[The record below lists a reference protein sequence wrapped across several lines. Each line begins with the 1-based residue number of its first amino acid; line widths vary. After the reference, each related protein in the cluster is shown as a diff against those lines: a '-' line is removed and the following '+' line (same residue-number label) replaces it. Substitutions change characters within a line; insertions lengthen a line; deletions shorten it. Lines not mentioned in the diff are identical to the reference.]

1 MQIIKKLLSAVLL
14 LSAATTQAGS
24 PDTLA
29 NSAANLSPYQAQQ
42 GGIFLGSGF
51 ELLIKPDTR
60 LKTSTESWMDSK
72 TNTIVIDR
80 IPSVSGTKY
89 ARDYDPAGS
98 IFKVTQ
104 DATSRYFK
112 GNGLPSTPMGEFPV
126 QKGTAAY
133 KYYSAAP
140 GGHDPRTGTPGSD
153 YSSAA
158 AIGISAYH
166 LEVQVPRK
174 PVVSAEPQPIDAL
187 VVGVALTGTV
197 WHAEIANASSTA
209 WYNPISILPLDRCF
223 GHPYSQ
229 QYHLHAYSWK
239 CFPNQGTTG
248 HSPLFGYALDGFGI
262 YGPRGTDGQE
272 VTNSQLDECHG
283 HTEPVMWEGKLQ
295 KIYHYHLNREYPY
308 SVGCFRG
315 KVNYTEALGKTTQH
329 DGHGYTKPQICTAD
343 TVPLIPKGS
352 FQ

>member
-1 MQIIKKLLSAVLL
+1 MKIKHIILALLVAVASTASAQ
-14 LSAATTQAGS
+14 TTT
-24 PDTLA
+24 TLA

-42 GGIFLGSGF
+42 GGIFLGPGF
-51 ELLIKPDTR
+51 ELLIKPETR

-72 TNTIVIDR
+72 NNTIVIDQ

-98 IFKVTQ
+98 VFHVTQ

-126 QKGTAAY
+126 QKGTPAY

-158 AIGISAYH
+158 AIGISPYH
-166 LEVQVPRK
+166 LEVQVPRR

-187 VVGVALTGTV
+187 VVGVTLTGTV

-209 WYNPISILPLDRCF
+209 WY
-223 GHPYSQ
+223 H
-229 QYHLHAYSWK
+229 
-239 CFPNQGTTG
+239 
-248 HSPLFGYALDGFGI
+248 
-262 YGPRGTDGQE
+262 
-272 VTNSQLDECHG
+272 
-283 HTEPVMWEGKLQ
+283 
-295 KIYHYHLNREYPY
+295 
-308 SVGCFRG
+308 
-315 KVNYTEALGKTTQH
+315 
-329 DGHGYTKPQICTAD
+329 
-343 TVPLIPKGS
+343 
-352 FQ
+352 

>member
-1 MQIIKKLLSAVLL
+1 MKSILVAIAVLF
-14 LSAATTQAGS
+14 ATTAHS
-24 PDTLA
+24 VAPDTLG
-29 NSAANLSPYQAQQ
+29 NSAANLSPYKAQQ
-42 GGIFLGSGF
+42 GGLFLGPGF
-51 ELLIKPDTR
+51 ELLIKPDTT
-60 LKTSTESWMDSK
+60 LKTSTESWVDSK
-72 TNTIVIDR
+72 NNTIVINK

-89 ARDYDPAGS
+89 AKDYDPAGS
-98 IFKVTQ
+98 VFKVTK
-104 DATSRYFK
+104 DAISRYFK

-133 KYYSAAP
+133 SYYSAAP

-158 AIGISAYH
+158 AIGISAYN
-166 LEVQVPRK
+166 LQVQVPRH

-187 VVGVALTGTV
+187 VVGVTLTGTV
-197 WHAEIANASSTA
+197 WHAEIANASSSA
-209 WYNPISILPLDRCF
+209 WYNPISILPLDQCF

-262 YGPRGTDGQE
+262 YGPRGDDGQE
-272 VTNSQLDECHG
+272 VTNKQLDECHG
-283 HTEPVMWEGKLQ
+283 HVGKVMWEGKLQ
-295 KIYHYHLNREYPY
+295 NIYHYHLNSEYPY

-329 DGHGYTKPQICTAD
+329 DGHGFTRPQVCSAKSI
-343 TVPLIPKGS
+343 PLVPKGS